1 MDTIEL
7 RITLSEEIIR
17 DLLWQT
23 LAPEALVINGA
34 LNDAITQQQDL
45 HGISLDGYTLSG
57 VSITVVAGTMHA
69 ELAYSPT
76 QAKARART

>member
-7 RITLSEEIIR
+7 RIALSEEIVR
-17 DLLWQT
+17 ALLWQA

-34 LNDAITQQQDL
+34 LNDAMRRQQDL
-45 HGISLDGYTLSG
+45 RGISLDGYMLSG
-57 VSITVVAGTMHA
+57 VSVTVDAGTMHA

-76 QAKARART
+76 QAKSHV